1 MDHLKEENAQ
11 LKKRNRDLEEKN
23 AKLDSHLNELEQ
35 YGRRQNLEIHSIPM
49 LDNETNAEVEDKV
62 LQVLKKFDTTI
73 TKDAIDV
80 VHRLRGKPKTDQNK
94 KCPSIIVRF
103 IARKTRNNIYSSSK
117 KLKSAE
123 FDDPHIDRVFINE
136 NVTSRKKHLLA
147 QANQKRNDLHWKYLW
162 TNNGRIHLR
171 KNENDAFITIQTE
184 DDLHRIKWYVLWLRL
199 HETILWWW
207 VTMFA
212 LGIHTVYKC

>member
-1 MDHLKEENAQ
+1 LKDLPSKFESFENQLSDIFKEITTIRSNKDHLKEENAQ

-35 YGRRQNLEIHSIPM
+35 YGWRQNLEIHSIPM

-103 IARKTRNNIYSSSK
+103 VAWKTRNNIYSSRK

-123 FDDPHIDRVFINE
+123 FDDPRIDRVFINE
-136 NVTSRKKHLLA
+136 NLTSRKKHLLA
-147 QANQKRNDLHWKYLW
+147 QANQKKRFTLEISVD
-162 TNNGRIHLR
+162 
-171 KNENDAFITIQTE
+171 
-184 DDLHRIKWYVLWLRL
+184 
-199 HETILWWW
+199 
-207 VTMFA
+207 
-212 LGIHTVYKC
+212 

>member
-80 VHRLRGKPKTDQNK
+80 VHRLK
-94 KCPSIIVRF
+94 
-103 IARKTRNNIYSSSK
+103 RKT
-117 KLKSAE
+117 
-123 FDDPHIDRVFINE
+123 
-136 NVTSRKKHLLA
+136 
-147 QANQKRNDLHWKYLW
+147 
-162 TNNGRIHLR
+162 
-171 KNENDAFITIQTE
+171 
-184 DDLHRIKWYVLWLRL
+184 
-199 HETILWWW
+199 
-207 VTMFA
+207 
-212 LGIHTVYKC
+212 

>member
-1 MDHLKEENAQ
+1 
-11 LKKRNRDLEEKN
+11 
-23 AKLDSHLNELEQ
+23 
-35 YGRRQNLEIHSIPM
+35 M

-123 FDDPHIDRVFINE
+123 FDNPHIDRVFMNE

-147 QANQKRNDLHWKYLW
+147 QANQKRKDLHWKYLW

-184 DDLHRIKWYVLWLRL
+184 DDLHRIK
-199 HETILWWW
+199 
-207 VTMFA
+207 
-212 LGIHTVYKC
+212 